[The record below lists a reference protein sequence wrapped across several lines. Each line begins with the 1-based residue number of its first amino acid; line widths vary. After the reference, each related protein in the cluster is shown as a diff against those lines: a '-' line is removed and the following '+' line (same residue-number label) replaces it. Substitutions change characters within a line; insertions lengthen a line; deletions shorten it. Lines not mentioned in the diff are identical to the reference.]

1 MSITGNRSEAAPEI
15 SEGEQWVSDQH
26 QETTEAP
33 RFAESVDTV
42 GSPVT
47 SDGEREPQ
55 RVTTQTEGT
64 VPIDVYDAETVKT
77 SNSRRTESPKKSKD
91 TQASKRQQNRE
102 AFHLRQSVRDRASV
116 KTFSPGIGPAS
127 KWREDD
133 AAAMCALLEEH
144 KWSDNDWEEIQCLMA
159 EVDMDTSYV
168 RPRTAHMLEPSALVS
183 KKGIDPDTP
192 NLTQALSS
200 DHASE

>member
-1 MSITGNRSEAAPEI
+1 M
-15 SEGEQWVSDQH
+15 
-26 QETTEAP
+26 
-33 RFAESVDTV
+33 
-42 GSPVT
+42 
-47 SDGEREPQ
+47 
-55 RVTTQTEGT
+55 TTQPEETASM
-64 VPIDVYDAETVKT
+64 DVHDAETVKT
-77 SNSRRTESPKKSKD
+77 SNSRRTESPKKSKH
-91 TQASKRQQNRE
+91 TQASKRQQHKE
-102 AFHLRQSVRDRASV
+102 ASHLKQSVRDRASV

-168 RPRTAHMLEPSALVS
+168 RPRTAHMLEQSVLMS
-183 KKGIDPDTP
+183 KKGIDPDMP
-192 NLTQALSS
+192 NLNQALSS